1 MLRGISSSHSH
12 HFLSDC
18 KHVGADKENIIGV
31 ILVIILKCL
40 QMLMMFFHLFS
51 GIGCSVKKKK
61 KKSPQTMMF
70 TAGFSLCFCFLY
82 SSAPCTP
89 FTQPHGSASSHQY
102 EAPKLS
108 LCFSAPN
115 LLFCCT
121 AYYSIL
127 ISHID

>member
-1 MLRGISSSHSH
+1 
-12 HFLSDC
+12 
-18 KHVGADKENIIGV
+18 
-31 ILVIILKCL
+31 
-40 QMLMMFFHLFS
+40 
-51 GIGCSVKKKK
+51 
-61 KKSPQTMMF
+61 MMF

-115 LLFCCT
+115 LSFCCT

-127 ISHID
+127 ISHIDWDSGLKWYQKAKHSPPPPSFIQNTVFQVDVYVESQSWQFAPRFTLQIEIYFEFSTWVMIKIK